1 MKSKNILIATQGL
14 DVGGCETY
22 LLILSKSLIK
32 LGNNVAIVAKD
43 GTLRKTFE
51 QFGVKFYEIDF
62 FNRKNAFSN
71 IKIIEE
77 ILATERIDYL
87 YIQPFYPMFEAVVAS
102 INLNIPYYLFFHGVS
117 LPNYFDIEKTFDS
130 LGKWNKV
137 FLQNIAFKYAKKF
150 IYVSDEVKDFYEK
163 KYFFPSSKGILLNN
177 SLFIDES
184 ITNNCPDFSNN
195 FVIVSRID
203 DSKIDSIKIGIDVYI
218 KYFELCK
225 IQNLDTSSLKF
236 DIVGDGSKKQEL
248 IDFIKD
254 NKYNINYIGTTNN
267 TQQLLQ
273 QYDVVFG
280 MGRVLLE
287 AISCKKIAFLIT
299 YNKFIGLVNSLQ
311 TDEFSTIAFANFSG
325 RNLNSKDINTEL
337 DKFFKM
343 PLQEKQDI
351 INSNF
356 NYILSN
362 NNIETN
368 IIPLVNDMES
378 SFKYEPQ
385 THYELK
391 ICLDLITHIDELNN
405 LIDYK
410 DFLLKNTQDSL
421 AEEQKKSNHYREL
434 LDNI

>member
-1 MKSKNILIATQGL
+1 M
-14 DVGGCETY
+14 
-22 LLILSKSLIK
+22 
-32 LGNNVAIVAKD
+32 
-43 GTLRKTFE
+43 
-51 QFGVKFYEIDF
+51 
-62 FNRKNAFSN
+62 
-71 IKIIEE
+71 
-77 ILATERIDYL
+77 
-87 YIQPFYPMFEAVVAS
+87 
-102 INLNIPYYLFFHGVS
+102 
-117 LPNYFDIEKTFDS
+117 
-130 LGKWNKV
+130 
-137 FLQNIAFKYAKKF
+137 
-150 IYVSDEVKDFYEK
+150 
-163 KYFFPSSKGILLNN
+163 
-177 SLFIDES
+177 
-184 ITNNCPDFSNN
+184 
-195 FVIVSRID
+195 
-203 DSKIDSIKIGIDVYI
+203 
-218 KYFELCK
+218 
-225 IQNLDTSSLKF
+225 
-236 DIVGDGSKKQEL
+236 
-248 IDFIKD
+248 
-254 NKYNINYIGTTNN
+254 
-267 TQQLLQ
+267 
-273 QYDVVFG
+273 
-280 MGRVLLE
+280 
-287 AISCKKIAFLIT
+287 
-299 YNKFIGLVNSLQ
+299 Q
-311 TDEFSTIAFANFSG
+311 TDEFTTIAFANFSG